1 MSEGEIEIPDFETPF
16 DSDEIKGY
24 SHEEDD
30 DLVPSDPEENT
41 KCLESDRDTALKAE
55 CLRRQLV
62 IKLKRIVPNA
72 NNEVIPQNEI
82 KSSVELSDDEE
93 KPLSALKKR
102 RKRNG
107 SSSIMK
113 LNGKIN
119 GQFFK
124 KKRKRRHCD
133 QDSPLQD
140 LEEEMQS
147 QAIVNFTC
155 LPTNLNSED
164 IMLYCRRINE

>member
-1 MSEGEIEIPDFETPF
+1 
-16 DSDEIKGY
+16 
-24 SHEEDD
+24 
-30 DLVPSDPEENT
+30 
-41 KCLESDRDTALKAE
+41 
-55 CLRRQLV
+55 
-62 IKLKRIVPNA
+62 
-72 NNEVIPQNEI
+72 
-82 KSSVELSDDEE
+82 
-93 KPLSALKKR
+93 
-102 RKRNG
+102 
-107 SSSIMK
+107 MK

-140 LEEEMQS
+140 LEEEMQC

-164 IMLYCRRINE
+164 IMITGVTGYERAFDAFLKGQSENVQVKTEISEEVRNKNENESRGSNSENLIYPQDTTKHCTSEVSPGKSMVSENDFDLKPSPK